1 MRRLMIIVGLTAV
14 LLMTVAMPALAGDGL
29 LGSGAVPPEGGG
41 EAPVVHTTTV
51 AEVADTAGHALAATG
66 IDAGAA
72 LMVGFGL
79 VVAGGAAVAVSRKRA
94 TA

>member
-14 LLMTVAMPALAGDGL
+14 LLMTAAMPALAGGDL
-29 LGSGAVPPEGGG
+29 LGSGAAPPEGGG
-41 EAPVVHTTTV
+41 EAPVHVTPV
-51 AEVADTAGHALAATG
+51 SDVADTAGQALAATG
-66 IDAGAA
+66 IDAGAV

-94 TA
+94 AA